1 MIIKLIGKEILYRKF
16 NFLLMTLAIVAAV
29 ALFVA
34 FFTTSEASR
43 RETIRLTRDMGFNL
57 RIIPKATNMDDFWE
71 VGFSECTMPQEY
83 VFRFTSYK
91 DFSFAHL
98 TATLHKKVSWRNI
111 EVVLTGLGAEIE
123 PSGVKKTPMTY
134 VIKPGTIY
142 LGYEVAQNLNL
153 QEGDLVEI
161 FGKSFT
167 IAKTLTES
175 GSNNDMRIY
184 AQLHDVQDILNM
196 EGQIN
201 EIQALNCLCLT
212 SYDQDPLVILR
223 EQLSKVLPEARI
235 IMNRSIA
242 VARERQRLMLEDYFA
257 FIIPFVVLACAIWIA
272 AIAMINVRDRQQ
284 EIGILRAIGFGSLKI
299 ANLFLG
305 KAILCGILGAILG
318 FISGSLLALIY
329 GSVIFKITADTIIPI
344 FDLLICSLITAPLF
358 AALAALIPTLIAAT
372 QDPAPMLRSV

>member
-1 MIIKLIGKEILYRKF
+1 MIIKLIGKEILYRRF

-34 FFTTSEASR
+34 FLTTSEASR

-57 RIIPKATNMDDFWE
+57 RIIPKATNMDDFWK
-71 VGFSECTMPQEY
+71 VGFSEYTMPQEY

-111 EVVLTGLGAEIE
+111 EVILTGLGAEIE
-123 PSGVKKTPMTY
+123 PSGVKKTPMSY
-134 VIKPGTIY
+134 IIQSGTIY
-142 LGYEVAQNLNL
+142 VGYEVAQYLGL

-167 IAKTLTES
+167 IAKTLAES
-175 GSNNDMRIY
+175 GSNSDMYIY
-184 AQLHDVQDILNM
+184 AQLHEIQDILNM
-196 EGQIN
+196 KGQIS

-212 SYDQDPLVILR
+212 SHDQDPLVILR
-223 EQLSKVLPEARI
+223 EQLSEVLPEARI

-242 VARERQRLMLEDYFA
+242 VARERQRLMLENYFA
-257 FIIPFVVLACAIWIA
+257 FIIPFMVLACAIWIA
-272 AIAMINVRDRQQ
+272 AITMINVRDRQQ

-299 ANLFLG
+299 VNLFLG
-305 KAILCGILGAILG
+305 KAILCGILGAVLG
-318 FISGSLLALIY
+318 FISGSLLSLIY
-329 GSVIFKITADTIIPI
+329 GPTIFKVTAGYITPI
-344 FDLLICSLITAPLF
+344 YDLLIWSLIAAPLF
-358 AALAALIPTLIAAT
+358 AALAALIPALIAAT
-372 QDPAPMLRSV
+372 QDPALQLRSV